1 MPTVEDRV
9 LRALVRKGIHI
20 SDGEIT
26 LLMSG
31 IRMLQDDRIYRVK
44 DGILHDEATV
54 NGLIA
59 RWQQAIRRKNE

>member
-1 MPTVEDRV
+1 MPTAEDRV
-9 LRALVRKGIHI
+9 LRELAREGIHI

-26 LLMSG
+26 LLMNG

-44 DGILHDEATV
+44 DGILHDEPTV